1 MTSSVNFKELLAVKF
16 EDIKE
21 PKLLPIGTYHGII
34 SAYECDV
41 TKQKNTPYVRFS
53 YKLQTAGDDIE
64 QGDLVGIDLSARR
77 LSSDFY
83 LTPDAMWRLKS
94 FLASLGFPEGVVL
107 DEMLPDTIGRNVVI
121 YVTHEPDRRDPNAPP
136 RVNVKM
142 VKGEE

>member
-1 MTSSVNFKELLAVKF
+1 MTGMPNFRELLKIKL

-21 PKLLPIGTYHGII
+21 PKLLPIGTYHGVIA
-34 SAYECDV
+34 SHEGGF
-41 TKQKNTPYVRFS
+41 TTQKQTPFIRFT
-53 YKLQTAGDDIE
+53 YKLQSAGDDIAPE
-64 QGDLVGIDLSARR
+64 DLAGIDLSTRR

-83 LTPDAMWRLKS
+83 ITTEALWRFKS
-94 FLASLGFPEGVVL
+94 FLASLGLPEGVYV
-107 DEMLPDTIGRNVVI
+107 DEMVPDTIGRNVVI